1 MTPLADIL
9 LRSSVPLAFG
19 LLFDTCLRSR
29 SAAVRH
35 CVLAV
40 SIGAAVAVLPL
51 SLALPSWSI
60 ALPAPMAALANH
72 ESVAAPASVPAT
84 IRTEPAA
91 VTAVE
96 PRVPLLPAIWAI
108 GLGIAAGA
116 LTVALIRLRRVTMRG
131 RFVRDA
137 RWCEATDDIA
147 TALGITR
154 PVVLVQTSSSELLA
168 TWGVRR
174 PRVLLPSHASDWSD
188 ERFRVVLHHEL
199 AHIAR
204 HDWLVQIAAEGVRAV
219 LWFNPLIW
227 IACTRLRRAGEQACD
242 DAVLRQGVPAPTY
255 ATHLIDLARQC
266 RAVHPYRTPAMPMA
280 NPSTLERR
288 IVAMLNPRL
297 NRQAVSRRAVIAI
310 GLLLLG
316 IAVPSSVIRAGQD
329 GPRVLSGSVYDTSG
343 AVIPGVTVTLEDAN
357 EVKQTATTNASGRF
371 EFGATSAGKYK
382 LSTSLPGFR
391 ALRQDVEL
399 RSARDWDRAIT
410 LQVGTLSETV
420 TVQSTRITEPATAT
434 QPRGPAPL
442 RVGGNIRA
450 PRKMVDARPT
460 YPESMRAAGREG
472 VVSLDAV
479 IGVDGTVSSVRVL
492 SADVHPDL
500 AIAAVDAVRQWKFTP
515 TLLNGKAV
523 EVVMTVTVTFNLAQ

>member
-1 MTPLADIL
+1 MTSLADVL
-9 LRSSVPLAFG
+9 LRSSVPLACG
-19 LLFDTCLRSR
+19 VLFDICFRSR
-29 SAAVRH
+29 SAALRH

-40 SIGAAVAVLPL
+40 SIVAAVAVLPM
-51 SLALPSWSI
+51 SAALPGWAI
-60 ALPAPMAALANH
+60 
-72 ESVAAPASVPAT
+72 SVPAP
-84 IRTEPAA
+84 ISALAKSEPVTGPVAA
-91 VTAVE
+91 VTPGSTASTGAIPVG
-96 PRVPLLPAIWAI
+96 PPLPLLPVIWAI
-108 GLGIAAGA
+108 GLGIAATS
-116 LTVALIRLRRVTMRG
+116 LIVALIRLRRITVRG

-137 RWCEATDDIA
+137 RWRAAADEIA
-147 TALGITR
+147 SSLGITR
-154 PVVLVQTSSSELLA
+154 DVVLVQTSSAELLA

-174 PRVLLPSHASDWSD
+174 PRVLLPSHARDWSD

-204 HDWLVQIAAEGVRAV
+204 HDWLVQIAAEAVRAV

-242 DAVLRQGVPAPTY
+242 DAVLTQGVPAPTY

-297 NRQAVSRRAVIAI
+297 NRQAVSRRAVIAT
-310 GLLLLG
+310 GLLLLA

-329 GPRVLSGSVYDTSG
+329 GPRVLSGSVYDTTG
-343 AVIPGVTVTLEDAN
+343 AVMPGVAVTLEDAN
-357 EVKQTATTNASGRF
+357 EAKQTATTDKTGRF
-371 EFGATSAGKYK
+371 QFGVTPVGKYK
-382 LSTSLPGFR
+382 LSTSLAGFR
-391 ALRQDVEL
+391 ALRQEFEL
-399 RSARDWDRAIT
+399 RTARDWDRAIT
-410 LQVGTLSETV
+410 LQVGTLSESV
-420 TVQSTRITEPATAT
+420 TVSATRITEPATAT
-434 QPRGPAPL
+434 RPQGPPPL

-450 PRKMVDARPT
+450 PRKTQDVRPI
-460 YPESMRAAGREG
+460 YPDSMRAAGREG
-472 VVSLDAV
+472 VVPLDAV
-479 IGVDGTVSSVRVL
+479 IGADGSVGAVRVL
-492 SADVHPDL
+492 SADVHPDF